1 MRRALPCLLLLL
13 AARGDAGQ
21 VLKFTEEGTRDG
33 KAYRSS
39 LTLRVSPDGV
49 RAEATDLSEPGA
61 PKTVI
66 YLYDAKSDRIFP
78 VDPPT
83 GPVVSTATIA
93 VVEARARA
101 AGQRRRPGAV
111 AVTPLHST
119 QAFGKWTCEAWAVR
133 RPGQTTEIVCLAD
146 PNALGVDPATR
157 ANLRKMNALFVPFLN
172 AVRLAGG
179 DTREDTNSHALDG
192 GFPVRTFRSKDGVVE
207 LDAQLVSVETADLS
221 PDLFRAPEPPAPAA
235 APSPAPAA
243 APPAAAPGRTITLE
257 GWALRGM
264 PDAGRPWGAADY
276 DAAAGLFETVAKEDA
291 ARLPRAASADS
302 GALFRRLVD
311 PGNLAPVRGA
321 GAVDVRAK
329 AGAGIL
335 AGVDRISVVWA
346 GAYRDDTSRGAEL
359 AALMSYTLLVS
370 HETVPLADSLLAAP
384 KKNEKAKDRYERDAR
399 RAKLADAL
407 AAIVS
412 GCLESL
418 AAPGGFRPAERRTL
432 ASAVEAHLPA
442 LAPRLPAA
450 ARRALPARLKKL
462 AAAESD
468 PAVKDALGR
477 TRAAL
482 GRPAPKAH

>member
-1 MRRALPCLLLLL
+1 
-13 AARGDAGQ
+13 
-21 VLKFTEEGTRDG
+21 
-33 KAYRSS
+33 
-39 LTLRVSPDGV
+39 
-49 RAEATDLSEPGA
+49 
-61 PKTVI
+61 
-66 YLYDAKSDRIFP
+66 
-78 VDPPT
+78 
-83 GPVVSTATIA
+83 
-93 VVEARARA
+93 
-101 AGQRRRPGAV
+101 
-111 AVTPLHST
+111 
-119 QAFGKWTCEAWAVR
+119 
-133 RPGQTTEIVCLAD
+133 
-146 PNALGVDPATR
+146 
-157 ANLRKMNALFVPFLN
+157 MNALFVPFLN

-221 PDLFRAPEPPAPAA
+221 PDLFRAPEPAAPAA

-243 APPAAAPGRTITLE
+243 AAAPAPGRTITLE

-264 PDAGRPWGAADY
+264 PDAARPWTGADY
-276 DAAAGLFETVAKEDA
+276 DAAAGLFEAVAKEDA

-335 AGVDRISVVWA
+335 AGVDRISIVWA
-346 GAYRDDTSRGAEL
+346 GAYRDDASRGAEL

-370 HETVPLADSLLAAP
+370 HETIPLADSLLAAP

-399 RAKLADAL
+399 RAKLSDAL

-418 AAPGGFRPAERRTL
+418 ATPGGFRPAERRSL

-450 ARRALPARLKKL
+450 ARRDLPGRLKKL

-482 GRPAPKAH
+482 GRPAPKAP